1 MYTKYRIFG
10 LLIFV
15 FISVIS
21 AQNSLPGGLTQ
32 NKNTNI
38 DDRKGGLI
46 GKVTDEKGEPLIGAN
61 IIILENKL
69 GCATGSNGRYEIKN
83 IPPGNYTVK
92 FSFIG
97 YKNTVLKVTI
107 VAGKITE
114 LDAKLESE
122 TFEIGGIKVEG
133 TSELM
138 PTEINTRTKISSGE
152 IEHFQATSLK
162 DVLNLVPG
170 IQKSDNPGLN
180 KPSQVTIRGDET
192 DALSAFGTL
201 IMIDGARE
209 SNNANLQFEGLA
221 GAKYGGLTIGRGLDL
236 RQIPADNI
244 ESIEVIS
251 GLPSV
256 RYGDFTSGIIDIKTK
271 IGASPHRLKVKNNPT
286 TNEAN
291 LGGGFKLGN
300 ENALSYNFNIA
311 RSERDL
317 RIEGDEYTRYTGQ
330 VVFSDKSF
338 DGKLTSN
345 YKLSTQWIHD
355 EEEPKNDY
363 SQTKNYN
370 RGYSFG
376 LNTWGTYKYL
386 DESALEYSAYVK
398 MNRVNLRKSKLVQS
412 DLRILPNG
420 DTVSIYTGV
429 LENKGIEWNAGS
441 RLEYS
446 GVFYTGDYINKFL
459 LGGELEYDANT
470 GEGIIVD
477 SLYNYYGPDSPRR
490 SRRFDAIPGQALVSL
505 YAENKITGKLFYDF
519 SLMFGFRYEM
529 YRPYDITLKGLFG
542 KGDLVQSHQGSYFNP
557 RLNFAIYF
565 SEDTQ
570 LRFSAG
576 RTSKSPP
583 MSTLYPQD
591 KILTWRDPSTGKS
604 KYFVFNISQP
614 ELDGYKE
621 TQFESSLDQKLFSKL
636 SLSLSAYYKERTGAP
651 IGLTNP
657 FFYIREDNGK
667 YLIDYIDDIP
677 INMNIG
683 KYYSKGIEATLKTT
697 KIDFL
702 NMTFKVTG
710 SYNYTK
716 NPGGYKIY
724 SNTPDKSLGQY
735 PNYKV
740 PGVPVDTLIGW
751 TYPSSGNWRDEIV
764 INYFVKY
771 THPTLGLW
779 ITLRAEQVLQER
791 RQNFNLVP
799 VDLSLLN
806 ESQLIT
812 RRFNESIKTKPSKW
826 LFTINISKSLFK
838 GAEVSF
844 YVNNFLDDP
853 AINKYNSTPTLVVE
867 ESRNPELFYGLEF
880 SMIFDYLFK

>member
-1 MYTKYRIFG
+1 MNMVQKIFYIII
-10 LLIFV
+10 LLLFNTIV
-15 FISVIS
+15 
-21 AQNSLPGGLTQ
+21 AQNSMPGGLTKKML
-32 NKNTNI
+32 NNS
-38 DDRKGGLI
+38 DDRRGGLT
-46 GKVTDEKGEPLIGAN
+46 GKITDEKGEALTGAN

-69 GCATGSNGRYEIKN
+69 GCSSGANGLYEIRN
-83 IPPGNYTVK
+83 INPGNYNVK

-97 YKNTVLKVTI
+97 YKSLTLKVAV

-114 LDAKLESE
+114 LNAKLESE
-122 TFEIGGIKVEG
+122 SFEIGGIKVVG

-138 PTEINTRTKISSGE
+138 PTEINTRTSITSAE
-152 IEHFQATSLK
+152 IEHFQATNLK

-180 KPSQVTIRGDET
+180 KPTRVSIRGDEM
-192 DALSAFGTL
+192 DDLSGFGTL

-221 GAKYGGLTIGRGLDL
+221 GAKYGGLSMGRGLDL

-271 IGASPHRLKVKNNPT
+271 IGASPHRLKFKNNPT

-317 RIEGDEYTRYTGQ
+317 RLDGDEYTRYTGQ
-330 VVFSDKSF
+330 IVYSDKSWE
-338 DGKLTSN
+338 GKLSSN
-345 YKLSTQWIHD
+345 YKLSSQWVHD

-363 SQTKNYN
+363 SRTKNYN
-370 RGYSFG
+370 RGFSFG
-376 LNTWGTYKYL
+376 FNTWGNYKYP
-386 DESALEYSAYVK
+386 DESNIEYSAYIK
-398 MNRVNLRKSKLVQS
+398 LNRINLRKSSLVQS
-412 DLRILPNG
+412 DLRVLPNG

-441 RLEYS
+441 RLEYTDL
-446 GVFYTGDYINKFL
+446 FYTGNFINKYLIGAEF
-459 LGGELEYDANT
+459 EFDANT
-470 GEGIIVD
+470 GEGIVID
-477 SLYNYYGPDSPRR
+477 TLFNYYGADSPRKP
-490 SRRFDAIPGQALVSL
+490 RRFDALPGQALVSF
-505 YAENKITGKLFYDF
+505 YAENKITGKLFFDF

-529 YRPYDITLKGLFG
+529 YRPYDFTIKGLFG

-557 RLNFAIYF
+557 RLNFMIYF
-565 SEDTQ
+565 SESTQ
-570 LRFSAG
+570 MRFSAG

-591 KILTWRDPSTGKS
+591 KILKWRDPGVS
-604 KYFVFNISQP
+604 KVSYFVFNLSNP

-621 TQFESSLDQKLFSKL
+621 TQFEASFDQKIINKL
-636 SLSLSAYYKERTGAP
+636 SVSLSAYYKERTGSP
-651 IGLTNP
+651 IDLNQP
-657 FFYIREDNGK
+657 FFYIKQINNTYQFN
-667 YLIDYIDDIP
+667 YLGDVPYKE
-677 INMNIG
+677 NVG

-697 KIDFL
+697 KIDYL
-702 NMTFKVTG
+702 NMTFKITG

-716 NPGGYKIY
+716 NPGGYVVY
-724 SNTPDKSLGQY
+724 DQYPDNSIGQY
-735 PNYKV
+735 ANYKV
-740 PGVPVDTLIGW
+740 PNAPADTLIGW
-751 TYPSSGNWRDEIV
+751 TYPSHGNWRDEIV
-764 INYFVKY
+764 LNYFLKY

-779 ITLRAEQVLQER
+779 ITVRAEQVLQER
-791 RQNFNLVP
+791 RQNFNLQP
-799 VDLSLLN
+799 VDENKLN
-806 ESQLIT
+806 QSQLT
-812 RRFNESIKTKPSKW
+812 KRRFDESIKTKPNKW

-853 AINKYNSTPTLVVE
+853 AINKYYSTPTLLME
-867 ESRNPELFYGLEF
+867 EARNSELFYGLEF

>member
-1 MYTKYRIFG
+1 MGNKYWIFG
-10 LLIFV
+10 LFIV
-15 FISVIS
+15 FMFSIIT
-21 AQNSLPGGLTQ
+21 AQNNMPSGLSDKTLR
-32 NKNTNI
+32 NT
-38 DDRKGGLI
+38 DDRKGGVT
-46 GKVTDEKGEPLIGAN
+46 GKVTDEKGEALVGAN
-61 IIILENKL
+61 VIILENKI
-69 GCATGSNGRYEIKN
+69 GTAAGGNGKYEIKN
-83 IPPGNYTVK
+83 VLPGNYSVK

-97 YKNTVLKVTI
+97 YKSITLKVTI
-107 VAGKITE
+107 VAGKLTE
-114 LDAKLESE
+114 LNAKLESE
-122 TFEIGGIKVEG
+122 SFEIGGIRVEG

-138 PTEINTRTKISSGE
+138 PTEINTRTTITSGE
-152 IEHFQATSLK
+152 IEHFQATNLK

-180 KPSQVTIRGDET
+180 KPTQVTIRGDET
-192 DALSAFGTL
+192 DNLSAFGTL

-271 IGASPHRLKVKNNPT
+271 IGASPHRLKIKNNPT

-291 LGGGFKLGN
+291 LGGGFKLGD
-300 ENALSYNFNIA
+300 ENALSYNINIA

-317 RIEGDEYTRYTGQ
+317 RLEGDEYTRYTGQ
-330 VVFSDKSF
+330 VVYSDKSWE
-338 DGKLTSN
+338 GMLTSN

-370 RGYSFG
+370 RGFSFG
-376 LNTWGTYKYL
+376 FNTWGNYKYP
-386 DESALEYSAYVK
+386 DESNIEYSAYVK
-398 MNRVNLRKSKLVQS
+398 MNRINLRKSSLVQS

-441 RLEYS
+441 RLEYTDL
-446 GVFYTGDYINKFL
+446 FYTGSYINKYL
-459 LGGELEYDANT
+459 VGAELEFDANT
-470 GEGIIVD
+470 GEGIVID
-477 SLYNYYGPDSPRR
+477 TLFNYYGSDNPRKP
-490 SRRFDAIPGQALVSL
+490 RRFDALPGQALVSF
-505 YAENKITGKLFYDF
+505 YAENKLTGKLLFDF

-529 YRPYDITLKGLFG
+529 YRPYDLSIKGLFG
-542 KGDLVQSHQGSYFNP
+542 KGDLVQSHQGSFFNP
-557 RLNFAIYF
+557 RLNLMVCF
-565 SEDTQ
+565 SDDTQ
-570 LRFSAG
+570 FRFSAG
-576 RTSKSPP
+576 RTSKSPA
-583 MSTLYPQD
+583 MSILYPQD
-591 KILTWRDPSTGKS
+591 KIFKWRNPSTNKIS
-604 KYFVFNISQP
+604 YFVFNVSEP

-621 TQFESSLDQKLFSKL
+621 TQFEASFDQKIINKL
-636 SLSLSAYYKERTGAP
+636 SMSVSAYYKERTGAP
-651 IGLTNP
+651 IDLYYP
-657 FFYIREDNGK
+657 FFYIQQNSNG
-667 YLIDYIDDIP
+667 YDFNYIDDIP
-677 INMNIG
+677 YKENVG
-683 KYYSKGIEATLKTT
+683 KYYSKGVEATLKTT
-697 KIDFL
+697 KIDYL
-702 NMTFKVTG
+702 NMTFKITG

-716 NPGGYKIY
+716 NPGGYLVY
-724 SNTPDKSLGQY
+724 DQFPDNSLGQY
-735 PNYKV
+735 ANYKV
-740 PGVPVDTLIGW
+740 PNAPVDTIIGW
-751 TYPSSGNWRDEIV
+751 TYPSQGNWRDEIV
-764 INYFVKY
+764 LNYFLKY

-791 RQNFNLVP
+791 RQNYSLEP
-799 VDLSLLN
+799 VDYNMLN

-812 RRFNESIKTKPSKW
+812 RKFNESIKTKPSKW

-867 ESRNPELFYGLEF
+867 ESRNSELFYGLEF

>member
-1 MYTKYRIFG
+1 MNIRYWIFS
-10 LLIFV
+10 LLILLLV
-15 FISVIS
+15 EVIS
-21 AQNSLPGGLTQ
+21 AQNSMPGGLTD
-32 NKNTNI
+32 NSYKNI

-46 GKVTDEKGEPLIGAN
+46 GKVTDEKGEVLVGAN

-69 GCATGSNGRYEIKN
+69 GTATGSSGKYEIKN
-83 IPPGNYTVK
+83 INPGNYTVK

-97 YKNTVLKVTI
+97 YKSNVLKVSV
-107 VAGKITE
+107 VAGRITE

-122 TFEIGGIKVEG
+122 SFEIGGIKVVG

-138 PTEINTRTKISSGE
+138 PTEINTRTTISSGE
-152 IEHFQATSLK
+152 IEHFQATNLK

-170 IQKSDNPGLN
+170 IQRSDNPGLN
-180 KPSQVTIRGDET
+180 KTTQVTIRGDET

-221 GAKYGGLTIGRGLDL
+221 GAKYGGLTMGRGLDL

-271 IGASPHRLKVKNNPT
+271 IGASPHRLKIKNNPT

-291 LGGGFKLGN
+291 LGGGFKLGK

-317 RIEGDEYTRYTGQ
+317 RLEGDEYTRYTGQ
-330 VVFSDKSF
+330 IVYSDKSW

-345 YKLSTQWIHD
+345 YKLSSQWIHD

-370 RGYSFG
+370 RGFSFG
-376 LNTWGTYKYL
+376 FNTWGNYKYQ
-386 DESALEYSAYVK
+386 DESNIEYSVYVK
-398 MNRVNLRKSKLVQS
+398 LNRINLRKSSLVQS
-412 DLRILPNG
+412 DLRVLPNG

-446 GVFYTGDYINKFL
+446 DLFYTGNYINKYL
-459 LGGELEYDANT
+459 IGAELEFDANT
-470 GEGIIVD
+470 GEGIIID
-477 SLYNYYGPDSPRR
+477 TLFNYYGADSPRR
-490 SRRFDAIPGQALVSL
+490 PRRFDALPGQALVSL
-505 YAENKITGKLFYDF
+505 YAENKLTGKLLFDF

-529 YRPYDITLKGLFG
+529 YRPTDISIKGLFG
-542 KGDLVQSHQGSYFNP
+542 KGDLVQSHQGSFFNP
-557 RLNFAIYF
+557 RINFMVYF

-570 LRFSAG
+570 MRFSAG

-591 KILTWRDPSTGKS
+591 KILKWRDPSSNKVS
-604 KYFVFNISQP
+604 YFVFNICQP

-621 TQFESSLDQKLFSKL
+621 TQFEASFDQKIINKL
-636 SLSLSAYYKERTGAP
+636 SVSLSAYYKERTGSP
-651 IGLTNP
+651 IDLNQP
-657 FFYIREDNGK
+657 FFYIQQLSNSYQFN
-667 YLIDYIDDIP
+667 YLDDVP
-677 INMNIG
+677 YKENVG
-683 KYYSKGIEATLKTT
+683 KYYSKGIEATLKTS

-702 NMTFKVTG
+702 NMTFKLTG

-716 NPGGYKIY
+716 NPGGYLVFDQY
-724 SNTPDKSLGQY
+724 PDNSLGQY
-735 PNYKV
+735 ANYHVPNA
-740 PGVPVDTLIGW
+740 PIDTIIGW

-764 INYFVKY
+764 LNYFLKY

-791 RQNFNLVP
+791 RQSLNLEP
-799 VDLSLLN
+799 VDYARLN

-812 RRFNESIKTKPSKW
+812 RRFSESIKTKPSKW

-867 ESRNPELFYGLEF
+867 ESRNSELFYGLEF

>member
-1 MYTKYRIFG
+1 MYKRILFLS
-10 LLIFV
+10 LLMLFL
-15 FISVIS
+15 FKDIS
-21 AQNSLPGGLTQ
+21 AQNSLPSGLSE
-32 NKNTNI
+32 KNLQKS
-38 DDRKGGLI
+38 DDRKGGI
-46 GKVTDEKGEPLIGAN
+46 VGKVVDEKGEALVGAN
-61 IIILENKL
+61 VVVLENKL
-69 GCATGSNGRYEIKN
+69 GTATGSGGNYEIRN
-83 IPPGNYTVK
+83 LPPGNYNVK

-97 YKNTVLKVTI
+97 YKNQILTVTV
-107 VAGKITE
+107 VAGKLTE
-114 LDAKLESE
+114 LNAKLESE
-122 TFEIGGIKVEG
+122 SFEIGGIKVVG

-138 PTEINTRTKISSGE
+138 PTEINTRTTITSAE
-152 IEHFQATSLK
+152 IEHFQATNLK

-170 IQKSDNPGLN
+170 LQKSDNPGLN

-271 IGASPHRLKVKNNPT
+271 IGASPNRLKIKNNPT

-291 LGGGFKLGN
+291 FGGGIKIGDD
-300 ENALSYNFNIA
+300 NALSYNFNIA

-330 VVFSDKSF
+330 LVYSDKSF
-338 DGKLTSN
+338 GGKLTSN

-363 SQTKNYN
+363 SKTKNYN

-376 LNTWGTYKYL
+376 FNTWGTYKYP
-386 DESALEYSAYVK
+386 DESSIDYSAYVK
-398 MNRVNLRKSKLVQS
+398 MNRVNLKKSKLVQS

-420 DTVSIYTGV
+420 DTISIYTGV
-429 LENKGIEWNAGS
+429 LENKGIEWNAGT
-441 RLEYS
+441 RLEYNDL
-446 GVFYTGDYINKFL
+446 FYTGNFINKYL
-459 LGGELEYDANT
+459 IGGELEFDANT
-470 GEGIIVD
+470 GEGIIID
-477 SLYNYYGPDSPRR
+477 SLFNYYGADSPRR
-490 SRRFDAIPGQALVSL
+490 SRRFDAIPGQALVSF
-505 YAENKITGKLFYDF
+505 YAEDKITGKFFYDF

-542 KGDLVQSHQGSYFNP
+542 KGDFVQSHQGSFFNP

-565 SEDTQ
+565 SDDTQ
-570 LRFSAG
+570 IRFSAG

-591 KILTWRDPSTGKS
+591 KILQWRDPSSNTV

-621 TQFESSLDQKLFSKL
+621 TQYEASFDQKIINKL

-651 IGLTNP
+651 IDMVNP
-657 FFYIREDNGK
+657 FFYITENDGK
-667 YLIDYIDDIP
+667 YTIDYLDDVP
-677 INMNIG
+677 YKENVG

-716 NPGGYKIY
+716 NPGGYTVY
-724 SNTPDKSLGQY
+724 SKTPDKSLGQY

-740 PGVPVDTLIGW
+740 PGIPIDTLIGW
-751 TYPSSGNWRDEIV
+751 TYKSSGNWRDEIV
-764 INYFVKY
+764 INYFIKY
-771 THPTLGLW
+771 THPKLGLW
-779 ITLRAEQVLQER
+779 VTLRAEQVLQER

-853 AINKYNSTPTLVVE
+853 AINKYYSTPTLLVE